1 MKMKEMTQG
10 QWKGGS
16 GVQKKR
22 EEAEEAQGAR
32 EAGEKEREATASGR
46 DEQLAPVKRQG
57 DEGKPPGPNSPWK
70 RVALSPR
77 DWELLE
83 WAHVQKFLMFDQVA
97 RWFPERD
104 PSPHRASKDKP
115 TAGTLRRRARP
126 GSWYLQERL
135 RKLVGFGVLRRV
147 PVFTEASSALLPGR
161 VGFELLSGAS
171 RSHGLPRLDSIDWK
185 NFPHDRAATDI
196 RWIFEKQLEARWKPE
211 RVLRHLL
218 GSRQMPDAIVEV
230 NGLSIAVEVELTR
243 KSIDR
248 YMRIIERYLGWT
260 APRLDNVLYVFP
272 TRTDLE
278 HAFRILLPAVL
289 ANTALWGAQ
298 RPDLSRFRFTTAAA
312 LAERKVWWTK
322 ETPSAPSAGVLG
334 A

>member
-1 MKMKEMTQG
+1 MKVMTQG
-10 QWKGGS
+10 QWGGGS
-16 GVQKKR
+16 EVQKKR
-22 EEAEEAQGAR
+22 EEAEEAEGAG
-32 EAGEKEREATASGR
+32 EAGKIEGEPKASGR
-46 DEQLAPVKRQG
+46 EVQLAPVKKHS
-57 DEGKPPGPNSPWK
+57 DEGEPPGLKSAWK
-70 RVALSPR
+70 RVAMSPR

-83 WAHVQKFLMFDQVA
+83 WAHAQKFLTFDQVA
-97 RWFPERD
+97 RWFPEQG

-135 RKLVGFGVLRRV
+135 RKLVRFDVLRRV

-171 RSHGLPRLDSIDWK
+171 RAHGLPRLDSIDWK

-196 RWIFEKQLEARWKPE
+196 RWIFEKQLEARWQPE

-230 NGLSIAVEVELTR
+230 KGLSIAVEVELTR

-248 YMRIIERYLGWT
+248 YMRIIERYLGWA
-260 APRLDNVLYVFP
+260 APRLDYVLYVFP

-289 ANTALWGAQ
+289 ANSALWGAQ
-298 RPDLSRFRFTTAAA
+298 RPDLSRFRFTTAVA
-312 LAERKVWWTK
+312 LTEGKVWWTQT
-322 ETPSAPSAGVLG
+322 TPSLPTVGVLG
-334 A
+334 T